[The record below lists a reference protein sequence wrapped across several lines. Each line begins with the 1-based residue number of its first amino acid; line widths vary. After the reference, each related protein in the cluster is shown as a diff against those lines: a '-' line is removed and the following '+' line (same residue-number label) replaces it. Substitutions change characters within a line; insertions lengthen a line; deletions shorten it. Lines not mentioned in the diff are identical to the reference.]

1 VISDFGGYTKA
12 GTTIKAI
19 AATTISTIANTV
31 PNNRL
36 RQFRIIE
43 NLHVFSTVR
52 KHRKQIR
59 QGH

>member
-1 VISDFGGYTKA
+1 M
-12 GTTIKAI
+12 TIKAS

-52 KHRKQIR
+52 NHRKQIR